1 MIPRPSGERVKPAAR
16 LLGMKLL
23 GMKLLGMKLLD
34 MSPAVMGVLA
44 KKEALVEASAE
55 AQAVP
60 RAADVKVADSASA

>member
-16 LLGMKLL
+16 LLDMNLL
-23 GMKLLGMKLLD
+23 DMKLLD

>member
-1 MIPRPSGERVKPAAR
+1 MIPRLSGERVKPAAR
-16 LLGMKLL
+16 LL

>member
-16 LLGMKLL
+16 LLD
-23 GMKLLGMKLLD
+23 MKLLGMKLLD

>member
-1 MIPRPSGERVKPAAR
+1 VKPAAR

-23 GMKLLGMKLLD
+23 G

>member
-1 MIPRPSGERVKPAAR
+1 VIPRPSGERVKPAAR
-16 LLGMKLL
+16 LLGMKP
-23 GMKLLGMKLLD
+23 LGMKLLD

>member
-1 MIPRPSGERVKPAAR
+1 MIPRLSGERVKPAAR
-16 LLGMKLL
+16 LLDMKLL
-23 GMKLLGMKLLD
+23 G
-34 MSPAVMGVLA
+34 MSPAVMGILA

>member
-1 MIPRPSGERVKPAAR
+1 VKPAAR
-16 LLGMKLL
+16 
-23 GMKLLGMKLLD
+23 LLGMKLLD

>member
-16 LLGMKLL
+16 LL

>member
-1 MIPRPSGERVKPAAR
+1 VIPRPSGERVKPAAR
-16 LLGMKLL
+16 LL

>member
-1 MIPRPSGERVKPAAR
+1 MKPAAR
-16 LLGMKLL
+16 LL

>member
-1 MIPRPSGERVKPAAR
+1 VIPRPSGERVKPAAR
-16 LLGMKLL
+16 LLD
-23 GMKLLGMKLLD
+23 MKLLGMKLLD